1 MSDLKCFDWI
11 KLKASTDTLQQI
23 TKISNTRQ
31 TQRMSITNQL
41 ALARVYSRNLT
52 TAPACTL
59 RPKSLASQL
68 VRRIQ
73 PCDAVLEINDG
84 FGVP

>member
-41 ALARVYSRNLT
+41 ALARLFKELDHGTRLYFT
-52 TAPACTL
+52 P
-59 RPKSLASQL
+59 
-68 VRRIQ
+68 
-73 PCDAVLEINDG
+73 
-84 FGVP
+84 